1 VAGIALVVSA
11 VLVVVFVPGLQVRAH
26 ETPSDDIPGAAD
38 LDERPTRL
46 FNRLLI
52 AGVALNVSAYFASG
66 SYEVTWSLYL
76 TSLGAGPEAI
86 GLTFFS
92 FALPVLLVSGWF
104 GKFADREGGFWQIV
118 VGLLVAAICGT
129 LYVIVPQV
137 WWVVVIG
144 LVEGAA
150 FAAASPAL
158 YLLIARSA
166 PAGKASTAQGIFGAA
181 GTLGTIIASLFSG
194 YAAAADLRYPFVAT
208 TVAMLGALAIGL
220 ALGGRRLYAALQP
233 HAASPPP
240 AAHPGPAIEES
251 A

>member
-1 VAGIALVVSA
+1 M
-11 VLVVVFVPGLQVRAH
+11 
-26 ETPSDDIPGAAD
+26 
-38 LDERPTRL
+38 
-46 FNRLLI
+46 
-52 AGVALNVSAYFASG
+52 ALNVSAYFASG

-76 TSLGAGPEAI
+76 TSLGAGPAAI

-104 GKFADREGGFWQIV
+104 GKFADRRGGFWQIV
-118 VGLLVAAICGT
+118 IGLLVASVCGV

-137 WWVVVIG
+137 WWVVVVG

-194 YAAAADLRYPFVAT
+194 YAAAVDLRIPFVAT
-208 TVAMLGALAIGL
+208 TVAMLGALLDRARRRRTAAVHGAAAACIACFTGSL
-220 ALGGRRLYAALQP
+220 PASPTRRLPAGRRSRERRGP
-233 HAASPPP
+233 HLGRGDPS
-240 AAHPGPAIEES
+240 G
-251 A
+251 